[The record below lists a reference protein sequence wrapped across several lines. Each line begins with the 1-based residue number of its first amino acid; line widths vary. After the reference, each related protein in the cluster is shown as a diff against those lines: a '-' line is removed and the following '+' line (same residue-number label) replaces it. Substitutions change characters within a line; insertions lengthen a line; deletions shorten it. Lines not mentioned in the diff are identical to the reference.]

1 MCLRK
6 CLLEVQKWPALPLIH
21 PQVTLSI
28 ASFHPTAAW
37 QLVHK
42 NKNAG
47 IPREN
52 NVEHNCTVKP
62 FRNASARASGIPGAL
77 SHVDASGQA
86 SMVDIAEKIPTT
98 RVAKASG
105 RVVLGKTPFD
115 LVCLNR
121 ITKGDV
127 FSVARVAGISAA
139 KNTHNLVPLCHQLLL
154 QNVDVRLELNS
165 DLCAVDI
172 TAIATSIGQ
181 TGVEMEALSAVSV
194 AGLTVYDMCKA
205 ASKQIK
211 ISDII
216 LESKSGG
223 KADYVRTAR

>member
-21 PQVTLSI
+21 PQVTLST

-62 FRNASARASGIPGAL
+62 FRNASARASSITGTL

-86 SMVDIAEKIPTT
+86 SMVDIAGKIPTT

-127 FSVARVAGISAA
+127 
-139 KNTHNLVPLCHQLLL
+139 
-154 QNVDVRLELNS
+154 
-165 DLCAVDI
+165 
-172 TAIATSIGQ
+172 
-181 TGVEMEALSAVSV
+181 LS
-194 AGLTVYDMCKA
+194 L
-205 ASKQIK
+205 IH
-211 ISDII
+211 I
-216 LESKSGG
+216 
-223 KADYVRTAR
+223 

>member
-1 MCLRK
+1 MNLRK
-6 CLLEVQKWPALPLIH
+6 HFREGRKYLGLRSMKAVFAASLYPTEVLQVVHQVAGAPGDNTVRHNYTNH
-21 PQVTLSI
+21 PSQ
-28 ASFHPTAAW
+28 
-37 QLVHK
+37 
-42 NKNAG
+42 
-47 IPREN
+47 
-52 NVEHNCTVKP
+52 NV
-62 FRNASARASGIPGAL
+62 SARPTIETGAL
-77 SHVDASGQA
+77 NHVDASGHA
-86 SMVDIAEKIPTT
+86 SMVDIAGKSATN

-105 RVVLGKTPFD
+105 RVMLGKMPFD

-127 FSVARVAGISAA
+127 FSVARVAGINAA

-154 QNVDVRLELNS
+154 QKVDVRLELNS

-172 TAIATSIGQ
+172 TALATCVGRA
-181 TGVEMEALSAVSV
+181 GVEMEALSAVSV

-205 ASKQIK
+205 ASKEIK

-223 KADYVRTAR
+223 ETDYVRPAC